1 MMAMQLSEAA
11 QVLSARQSGPN
22 AEFSGVSTDSRSLEK
37 GNLFVALRGPNF
49 DGHAFLDE
57 AWDHGAA
64 AAAVSQPVK
73 TTIPYLSV
81 PDTRLALGE
90 LAHHWRKRFS
100 LPVIGV
106 TGSNGKTTVKE
117 LCAAILGCR
126 GQVLVTKGNLNN
138 EIGVPLTLFR
148 LDPADQFAVVEL
160 GANHPG
166 EIGHLTA
173 IAHPTIGIITNAA
186 AVHLQGFGSLEGVA
200 RSKGELLLGLASDG
214 VAVINADDP
223 FAPLWKEL
231 AGSRSIQTFGM
242 SHGADVWGEWQP
254 GSAGNRLH
262 IRVGGAETKVTL
274 SLPGRHNALN
284 ALAAAAACL
293 AAGATLQ
300 EVKQGLQS
308 VQPLGGRLCI
318 HKLPAG
324 VTVIDDTYNANPS
337 SLQAAL
343 QVLAEGNGERWL
355 VLGDMG
361 ELGEDAVELHRQAAR
376 NARAAG
382 VTRLYAL
389 GDLAAEAAA
398 TFGQGGQAFSE
409 PAGLL
414 AELQADLRPGV
425 VLLVKGSRAMAMER
439 VLQAVMSVADEIDG

>member
-1 MMAMQLSEAA
+1 MMAMQLSEAT

-49 DGHAFLDE
+49 DGHAFLDQ
-57 AWDHGAA
+57 AWDRGAA
-64 AAAVSQPVK
+64 AAAVSQPVE

-148 LDPADQFAVVEL
+148 LGPADQFTIIEL

-166 EIGHLTA
+166 EIANLAA

-186 AVHLQGFGSLEGVA
+186 AAHLQGFGSLEGVA

-242 SHGADVWGEWQP
+242 SRSADVWGEWQP
-254 GSAGNRLH
+254 GSAGNHLH
-262 IRVGGAETKVTL
+262 ISVGGEETKVTL

-284 ALAAAAACL
+284 ALAAAAACIV
-293 AAGATLQ
+293 AGATLE

-318 HKLPAG
+318 HKLPAE

-343 QVLAEGNGERWL
+343 QVLAESSGDRWL

-361 ELGEDAVELHRQAAR
+361 ELGEDALEFHRQAAR
-376 NARAAG
+376 SARAAG

-389 GDLAAEAAA
+389 GELAAEAAA
-398 TFGQGGQAFSE
+398 VFGKGGRAFSE
-409 PAGLL
+409 STSLL
-414 AELQADLRPGV
+414 AELQTDLRPGV
-425 VLLVKGSRAMAMER
+425 ALLVKGSRAMAMER
-439 VLQAVMSVADEIDG
+439 VLQAVMSVAGEIDG

>member
-1 MMAMQLSEAA
+1 MMAMPLSEAA
-11 QVLSARQSGPN
+11 QVLSAPQSGPN

-49 DGHAFLDE
+49 DGHAFLDQ
-57 AWDHGAA
+57 AWDRGAA
-64 AAAVSQPVK
+64 AAAVSKPVN

-100 LPVIGV
+100 IPVIGV

-126 GQVLVTKGNLNN
+126 GRVLVTKGNLNN

-148 LDPADQFAVVEL
+148 LDSADKFAVVEL

-166 EIGHLTA
+166 EIANLTA

-186 AVHLQGFGSLEGVA
+186 AAHLQGFGSLEGVA

-242 SHGADVWGEWQP
+242 SRGADVWGEWQP
-254 GSAGNRLH
+254 GSTGNRLH
-262 IRVGGAETKVTL
+262 ISVGGEETKVTL
-274 SLPGRHNALN
+274 PLPGRHNALN
-284 ALAAAAACL
+284 ALGAAAACI
-293 AAGATLQ
+293 AAGMTLK

-318 HKLPAG
+318 HKMPAE
-324 VTVIDDTYNANPS
+324 VTIIDDTYNANPS

-343 QVLAEGNGERWL
+343 QVLAESGGDRWL

-361 ELGEDAVELHRQAAR
+361 ELGEDALELHRQAAR

-382 VTRLYAL
+382 VSRLYAL
-389 GDLAAEAAA
+389 GELAAEAAA
-398 TFGQGGQAFSE
+398 AFGNGGQAFSE
-409 PAGLL
+409 PTGLL
-414 AELQADLRPGV
+414 AELRTDLRPGV
-425 VLLVKGSRAMAMER
+425 AMLVKGSRAMAMEK
-439 VLQAVMSVADEIDG
+439 VLQEVMSAAGEIDG